1 MTNYQEVRVKLTNI
15 QLNKLKLAV
24 KNKTGTTLSEIYLA
38 RDNLPGLVNRLAS
51 NAINTFERKI
61 SEKGAIIAGNSFTL
75 FISNE
80 DISDIIK
87 IIKSLEDSGVLI
99 DGITESVKL
108 KHEIKNKEGVFFL
121 LC

>member
-51 NAINTFERKI
+51 NAINTLERKI
-61 SEKGAIIAGNSFTL
+61 SEKGAIITGNSFTV
-75 FISNE
+75 FTSNE

-108 KHEIKNKEGVFFL
+108 NHEIKNKEGVFFQ